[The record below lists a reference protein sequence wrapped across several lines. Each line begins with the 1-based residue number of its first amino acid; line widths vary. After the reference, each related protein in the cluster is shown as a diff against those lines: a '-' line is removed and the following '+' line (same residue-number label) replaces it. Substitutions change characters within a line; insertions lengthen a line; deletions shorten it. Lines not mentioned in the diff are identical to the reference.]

1 MDGWASEN
9 DQTPLLGKEGSLVV
23 LAALTFACSCLRF
36 PNSMKNLKK
45 TFLLL
50 ALTGLL
56 ATGGA
61 RAWGFLGHKV
71 INQVAVYCLP
81 SAMQPFYYRHMAE
94 LVRLATAPDER
105 RATTPGEA
113 PRHFIDMDHYSEDD
127 PFGKVPKA
135 YEKALEKFSADTL
148 KKYGIVPWVVLEM
161 KDSLTSAF
169 QRRDTSDIIRFS
181 AELGHYLGDAFV
193 PLHTTVNYDGQLTN
207 QNGLH
212 GLWESQ
218 LVERNLT
225 SYHLDSAPGTY
236 LKDPQAAIWAT
247 VQQSYG
253 FLGETL
259 DRALKL
265 EKQFPPSTRYTF
277 SHRYGKTQRRFSD
290 AYADAYEKE
299 VGGQV
304 AFRLKGAPTLL
315 ASFWLTAWQDAGK
328 PDLSALMHPTKL
340 TQHEKDL
347 LKDELA
353 ARKNHTLSSDAN
365 LLLALQKTKKAEDAD
380 EIKAADV
387 PAAPAPTTEAPAPAA
402 AQPVLAPVPPAPAAT
417 AGALPTKVKVK
428 TKSEDGSSKQKV
440 KE

>member
-1 MDGWASEN
+1 
-9 DQTPLLGKEGSLVV
+9 
-23 LAALTFACSCLRF
+23 
-36 PNSMKNLKK
+36 MKNLPKP
-45 TFLLL
+45 FLLL
-50 ALTGLL
+50 LLAGLL

-81 SAMQPFYYRHMAE
+81 GAMQPFYYRHMAD

-105 RATTPGEA
+105 RASTPGEA

-127 PFGKVPKA
+127 PFNKVPKA
-135 YEKALEKFSADTL
+135 YEKAVGKFSADTL
-148 KKYGIVPWVVLEM
+148 QKYGTVPWVVLEM

-169 QRRDTSDIIRFS
+169 QRRDTTAIIRYS

-193 PLHTTVNYDGQLTN
+193 PLHTTINYDGQLTN

-212 GLWESQ
+212 ALWESQ
-218 LVERNLT
+218 LVERNLST
-225 SYHLDSAPGTY
+225 YHLDSAPGTY
-236 LKDPQAAIWAT
+236 LKDPQTAIWSA

-328 PDLSALMHPTKL
+328 PDLNALMTPTKL
-340 TQHEKDL
+340 STHERDL

-353 ARKNHTLSSDAN
+353 ARKNHTLNNDPN
-365 LLLALQKTKKAEDAD
+365 LLLALQKTKKAETAD
-380 EIKAADV
+380 DIKAADT
-387 PAAPAPTTEAPAPAA
+387 PAAPTPPTERPAAAAPQPMAAPVLPAPA
-402 AQPVLAPVPPAPAAT
+402 VT
-417 AGALPTKVKVK
+417 AGALPTKIKVK
-428 TKSEDGSSKQKV
+428 TKTDKDSGKQKV